1 MRPGG
6 RHPPGGDLPL
16 RPGRGSQLLKRAR
29 MSGETAADEPV
40 AVGICGVVNERARL
54 REAERPRGRVVGA
67 QATEVCTASEAAG
80 GSVVGVAA
88 AARSESG
95 VGGACGDVAA
105 VLAAL
110 KADRVDAAVD
120 AIARVCQ

>member
-1 MRPGG
+1 
-6 RHPPGGDLPL
+6 
-16 RPGRGSQLLKRAR
+16 
-29 MSGETAADEPV
+29 MSGETTADEDV
-40 AVGICGVVNERARL
+40 TAGICGFVNGQARPQ
-54 REAERPRGRVVGA
+54 EAERPRGRGLGLRRLNCA
-67 QATEVCTASEAAG
+67 PASEAAG

>member
-1 MRPGG
+1 
-6 RHPPGGDLPL
+6 
-16 RPGRGSQLLKRAR
+16 

-67 QATEVCTASEAAG
+67 QATEVCTAS
-80 GSVVGVAA
+80 GVAA

>member
-1 MRPGG
+1 
-6 RHPPGGDLPL
+6 
-16 RPGRGSQLLKRAR
+16 